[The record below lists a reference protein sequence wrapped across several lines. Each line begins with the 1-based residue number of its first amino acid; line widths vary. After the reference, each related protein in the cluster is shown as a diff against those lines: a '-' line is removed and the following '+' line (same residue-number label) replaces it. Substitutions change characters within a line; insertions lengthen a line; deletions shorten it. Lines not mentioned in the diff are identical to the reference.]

1 MHAGL
6 DVLVSDAT
14 WTYVRDAAKKGA
26 AQPAEVD
33 LFHPK
38 IACGSKV
45 NQRKVSTGCM
55 PVWTLGYLRGSAG
68 AERRARVLAW
78 IAAGI
83 DMGMVDFYLRWWSG
97 HHCID
102 SGFGKLY
109 QGESPALDGGQ
120 SADAAAALPNAAVY
134 ATFGRKRFAG
144 MRLALLPLDAFPTPG
159 SYQEAKATALA
170 GRAVNRRAER
180 HRLRLDRYDES
191 DFTALRASM
200 VEEGLW
206 VAR

>member
-1 MHAGL
+1 
-6 DVLVSDAT
+6 
-14 WTYVRDAAKKGA
+14 
-26 AQPAEVD
+26 
-33 LFHPK
+33 
-38 IACGSKV
+38 
-45 NQRKVSTGCM
+45 M

-83 DMGMVDFYLRWWSG
+83 DVGMVDFYLRWWSG

-109 QGESPALDGGQ
+109 QGEAPTGDLAPE
-120 SADAAAALPNAAVY
+120 AAVAQPNAPLY
-134 ATFGRKRFAG
+134 ATFGKKRFTG
-144 MRLALLPLDAFPTPG
+144 LRLALMPLDLFPPPAKG
-159 SYQEAKATALA
+159 AYAAAKATALA
-170 GRAVNRRAER
+170 ARAPNPRAER

-200 VEEGLW
+200 AEEGLW
-206 VAR
+206 VT